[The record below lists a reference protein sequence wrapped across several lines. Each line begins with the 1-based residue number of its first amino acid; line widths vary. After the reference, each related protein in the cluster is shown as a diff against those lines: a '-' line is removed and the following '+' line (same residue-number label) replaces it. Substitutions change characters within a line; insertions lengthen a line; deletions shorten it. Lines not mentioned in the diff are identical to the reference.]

1 MTPLGRI
8 VTVGRAGI
16 LALAAAGC
24 AAPASAPQPA
34 TAATGA
40 ASSSGL
46 RAPAAIL
53 ADAVAATGG
62 VQGWKSHRSVH
73 QKLLLTLKGMAM
85 SGPVEHFQ
93 TSSDKS
99 LTVTTLPAVGETRDG
114 SNGTVLWAQDPVNG
128 TRVLEGAEAE
138 QARIE
143 AAWNMEMEAPALF
156 AKIETATDAPAGLEC
171 LVLTPKI
178 APPMR
183 ACYDRQTHLEVSLQG
198 TRATPQGQVPFN
210 STVSDWRPVGG
221 LKIPYASQMQ
231 AGPVTIVTAL
241 NEIAFDEPL
250 DEKLFDPPGG
260 VGPGAAGAAPAAP
273 GK

>member
-1 MTPLGRI
+1 MI
-8 VTVGRAGI
+8 AVGKIGNIARAAS
-16 LALAAAGC
+16 LALLAAGC
-24 AAPASAPQPA
+24 AAPAAGPQPA

-40 ASSSGL
+40 ASAGL

-62 VQGWKSHRSVH
+62 IQGWQSHRSVH
-73 QKLLLTLKGMAM
+73 QKLVLTLKGMAM

-93 TSSDKS
+93 TSTDKS

-114 SNGTVLWAQDPVNG
+114 SNGSVLWAQDPVNG
-128 TRVLEGAEAE
+128 TRLLEGAEAE

-143 AAWNMEMEAPALF
+143 AAWNLEMEAPALF
-156 AKIETATDAPAGLEC
+156 AKIETAPGAPAGLEC

-183 ACYDRQTHLEVSLQG
+183 ACYDSQTHLEVSLDG
-198 TRATPQGQVPFN
+198 TRATPQGQVPFT

-241 NEIAFDEPL
+241 SEIAFDEPL
-250 DEKLFDPPGG
+250 DEKIFDPPG
-260 VGPGAAGAAPAAP
+260 AAAP
-273 GK
+273 K

>member
-1 MTPLGRI
+1 MIPLGKI
-8 VTVGRAGI
+8 ATIARAASLG
-16 LALAAAGC
+16 LVAFGC
-24 AAPASAPQPA
+24 ASPAAAPQPA

-40 ASSSGL
+40 AASPGR

-62 VQGWKSHRSVH
+62 VEGWRSHRSVH
-73 QKLLLTLKGMAM
+73 QKLVLTLKGMAM

-93 TSSDKS
+93 TNTDKS

-114 SNGTVLWAQDPVNG
+114 SNGSVLWAQDPVNG
-128 TRVLEGAEAE
+128 TRLLEGAEAE

-143 AAWNMEMEAPALF
+143 AAWNLEMEAPALF
-156 AKIETATDAPAGLEC
+156 AKIETAPETAAGLEC

-183 ACYDRQTHLEVSLQG
+183 ACYDRQTHLEVSLEG

-221 LKIPYASQMQ
+221 LRIPYASQMQ

-241 NEIAFDEPL
+241 SEIAFDEPL
-250 DEKLFDPPGG
+250 DDKMFDPPSA
-260 VGPGAAGAAPAAP
+260 VGAAPGAP
-273 GK
+273 LK

>member
-1 MTPLGRI
+1 MISLGRI
-8 VTVGRAGI
+8 LTTARAA
-16 LALAAAGC
+16 ALAAIAAGC
-24 AAPASAPQPA
+24 ASPATGPQPA
-34 TAATGA
+34 TAGTST
-40 ASSSGL
+40 ASSAGG

-62 VQGWKSHRSVH
+62 VQAWKSHRTVH
-73 QKLLLTLKGMAM
+73 QKLILTLKGMAM

-93 TSSDKS
+93 TSTDKS

-143 AAWNMEMEAPALF
+143 ATWNLEMEAPALF
-156 AKIETATDAPAGLEC
+156 TKIETAPDAPAGLEC
-171 LVLTPKI
+171 LVLTLKL

-183 ACYDRQTHLEVSLQG
+183 ACYDRQTHLEVSLEG
-198 TRATPQGQVPFN
+198 TRATPQGLVPFT

-250 DEKLFDPPGG
+250 DEKMFDPPG
-260 VGPGAAGAAPAAP
+260 AIGAAPAAP
-273 GK
+273 AK

>member
-1 MTPLGRI
+1 MIRPAKTFSTARVALL
-8 VTVGRAGI
+8 V
-16 LALAAAGC
+16 LAAAGC
-24 AAPASAPQPA
+24 AAPAAAPQPA

-40 ASSSGL
+40 ASAPGA

-62 VQGWKSHRSVH
+62 VQAWRSHRSVH
-73 QKLLLTLKGMAM
+73 QKMVLTLKGMAM

-93 TSSDKS
+93 TSNDKS

-114 SNGTVLWAQDPVNG
+114 SNGSVLWAQDPVNG
-128 TRVLEGAEAE
+128 TRLLEGAEAE

-143 AAWNMEMEAPALF
+143 AAWNLEMEAPALF
-156 AKIETATDAPAGLEC
+156 AKIETVPDAPAGLEC

-183 ACYDRQTHLEVSLQG
+183 ACYDRQTHLEVSLEG

-210 STVSDWRPVGG
+210 STVSDWRAVGG

-241 NEIAFDEPL
+241 NDIAFDEPL
-250 DEKLFDPPGG
+250 DDKMFEPPGG
-260 VGPGAAGAAPAAP
+260 AGAAAP
-273 GK
+273 TK

>member
-1 MTPLGRI
+1 MIALGKI
-8 VTVGRAGI
+8 VTVARAAS
-16 LALAAAGC
+16 LALIAVGC
-24 AAPASAPQPA
+24 ASPAAAPQPA
-34 TAATGA
+34 TAANAG
-40 ASSSGL
+40 G

-62 VQGWKSHRSVH
+62 VDGWKSHRSVH

-93 TSSDKS
+93 TSTDKS

-114 SNGTVLWAQDPVNG
+114 CNGSVLWAQDPVNG

-143 AAWNMEMEAPALF
+143 AAWNLEMEAPALF
-156 AKIETATDAPAGLEC
+156 AKIETAPDAPAGLEC

-183 ACYDRQTHLEVSLQG
+183 ACYDRQTHLEVSLEG

-210 STVSDWRPVGG
+210 STVSDWRAIGG

-231 AGPVTIVTAL
+231 AGPVTIETSL
-241 NEIAFDEPL
+241 SEIAFDEPL
-250 DEKLFDPPGG
+250 DEKLFDPPAT
-260 VGPGAAGAAPAAP
+260 VGAVPP
-273 GK
+273 K

>member
-1 MTPLGRI
+1 MIALGKF
-8 VTVGRAGI
+8 VTVARAAS
-16 LALAAAGC
+16 LVVLTVGC
-24 AAPASAPQPA
+24 AAPATAPQPA
-34 TAATGA
+34 TPAT
-40 ASSSGL
+40 ASSPIS

-73 QKLLLTLKGMAM
+73 QKLVLTLKGMAM

-93 TSSDKS
+93 TSTDKS
-99 LTVTTLPAVGETRDG
+99 LTSTTLPGVGETRDG
-114 SNGTVLWAQDPVNG
+114 SNGTVLWAQDPING

-143 AAWNMEMEAPALF
+143 AAWNLEMEAPALF
-156 AKIETATDAPAGLEC
+156 TKIETAPDAPAGLEC

-183 ACYDRQTHLEVSLQG
+183 ACYDRQTHLEVSLEG

-210 STVSDWRPVGG
+210 STVSDWRQVGG

-231 AGPVTIVTAL
+231 AGPVTLVTAL
-241 NEIAFDEPL
+241 SEIAFDEPL
-250 DEKLFDPPGG
+250 DEKIFDPPIAQEPPQGSL
-260 VGPGAAGAAPAAP
+260 PP
-273 GK
+273 K